1 MPIKRCTAAFSVWVG
16 GSPRVYSG
24 GQLVD
29 EKDPV
34 LKTHGHLFEDVDT
47 HVAARTARQ
56 AEAATAAP
64 GEPRTRTTPPPG
76 PYDPGAANVKDVL
89 AHLAETEDEEERRRI
104 LDAEEKGQARAGI
117 LKHRAELLPEASPA
131 DAEQAE

>member
-1 MPIKRCTAAFSVWVG
+1 MTIKRCKAAFSVWVG

-34 LKTHGHLFEDVDT
+34 LKTHGHLFEDIDV

-56 AEAATAAP
+56 AEAATAGP
-64 GEPRTRTTPPPG
+64 GEHRTLSTPN
-76 PYDPGAANVKDVL
+76 PYDPGTFNVKEVL
-89 AHLAETEDEEERRRI
+89 AHLATVDDEAEARRI
-104 LDAEEKGQARAGI
+104 LDAEEQGQARAGI
-117 LKHRAELLPEASPA
+117 LKHRDELLGQNPPPS
-131 DAEQAE
+131 Q